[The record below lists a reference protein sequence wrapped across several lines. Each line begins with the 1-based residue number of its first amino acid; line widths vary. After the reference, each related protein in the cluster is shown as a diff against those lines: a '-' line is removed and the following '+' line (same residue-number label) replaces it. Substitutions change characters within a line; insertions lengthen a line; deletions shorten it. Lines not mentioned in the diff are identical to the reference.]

1 MASSRWSVARLSSSR
16 SAKASAI
23 ATSLTFLSALS
34 AWPAAPVPR
43 PPQPIR
49 PTRITSPPAAWT
61 CAARAPPTRAAVEV
75 FKKSR
80 REEAMSFLLFL
91 VRFLQRVQLEGAKVH
106 LEPLRLQEDL
116 AGGRVGVVA
125 LVDDGAVDADGDAL
139 AVADAFDAG
148 PLAERA
154 LDIVLAAGVDQ
165 LL

>member
-61 CAARAPPTRAAVEV
+61 WAARTPPTSAAVEV

-91 VRFLQRVQLEGAKVH
+91 VRLLQGMQLKSAKVH
-106 LEPLRLQEDL
+106 LEPFGLQKDL
-116 AGGRVGVVA
+116 AGGGIGVVT
-125 LVDDGAVDADGDAL
+125 LVGDGAVDADGD
-139 AVADAFDAG
+139 
-148 PLAERA
+148 
-154 LDIVLAAGVDQ
+154 
-165 LL
+165 